1 VAAHVLAIGVVNP
14 KLFGAIVLVGAAV
27 GVSASCR
34 TGMVPPGDQSVAH
47 DFALGASDLAR
58 TVDLAQP
65 VDLAQS
71 DAPMCCDTVGG
82 DMSGCIVIPCI
93 LIL

>member
-1 VAAHVLAIGVVNP
+1 VNP

-27 GVSASCR
+27 GASASCR
-34 TGMVPPGDQSVAH
+34 TGMLAVGESS
-47 DFALGASDLAR
+47 SDLANGIKP
-58 TVDLAQP
+58 VDLAQP
-65 VDLAQS
+65 PAIDFAQPPVDLAQG
-71 DAPMCCDTVGG
+71 DAPICSCGSLG